1 MLTSLFP
8 YFAPTYIVISESR
21 YAKYQL
27 EELEN
32 RLSIVDAQLD
42 TLSDTKKELDT
53 LKSELVD
60 KIKELKQ
67 TE

>member
-1 MLTSLFP
+1 
-8 YFAPTYIVISESR
+8 
-21 YAKYQL
+21 L